1 MIPNAW
7 HFHSIVW
14 LCVYGGLVKFSC
26 SVAHTLMQRYVFFG
40 IKMEIF
46 EIQLGNS
53 IGPVKLGMTE
63 TEVRNVIGAPDCIY
77 GHRHHFLDGL
87 MVDFDNEGKVE
98 FIEAAASE
106 LFSTTLLGFDVH
118 RTLATNVLERIQ
130 LEGNYDHSDPEL
142 GYSYVF

>member
-1 MIPNAW
+1 
-7 HFHSIVW
+7 
-14 LCVYGGLVKFSC
+14 
-26 SVAHTLMQRYVFFG
+26 
-40 IKMEIF
+40 MEIF

-53 IGPVKLGMTE
+53 IGPVRLGMTE
-63 TEVRNVIGAPDCIY
+63 ADVSNVIGAPDFIH

-106 LFSTTLLGFDVH
+106 VFSTTLFGFDLH

-142 GYSYVF
+142 GYSYIFKELHLSFWRPTLPDVEEGEGLYFQSVAIASEGYFE